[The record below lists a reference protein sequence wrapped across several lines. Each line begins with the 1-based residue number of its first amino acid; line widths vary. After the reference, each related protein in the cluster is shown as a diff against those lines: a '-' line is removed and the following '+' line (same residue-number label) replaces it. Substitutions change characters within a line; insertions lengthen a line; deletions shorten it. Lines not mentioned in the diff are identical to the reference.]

1 MNRYEANDAIREAFA
16 IIAGE
21 MSTSVTDD
29 VKFAQRAEDVISTIE
44 QALDDE
50 YAFGY
55 EAGQMEYVCE
65 DEHVTHNY
73 SCKCECG
80 E

>member
-1 MNRYEANDAIREAFA
+1 MTRYEAFDAIREAFA
-16 IIAGE
+16 VIAGE

-29 VKFAQRAEDVISTIE
+29 VKFAQRAGDIIATLES
-44 QALDDE
+44 ALNDE
-50 YAFGY
+50 YALGH

-65 DEHVTHNY
+65 
-73 SCKCECG
+73 CECG